1 MVERRPLT
9 SEVAGSRPAFPANL
23 TTLIGVMKMNKVMDS
38 FVGKTIKQIDNH
50 DGERLVFFFTTGE
63 VAQMLHYQD
72 CCEWVTIDDICG
84 DLDDLIGSPLVL
96 SEEVS
101 SDDEAFK
108 KLDVLRKLAG
118 VEHHGESETWT
129 FYRMGT
135 TKGSVT
141 IRWYGTSNGYY
152 SEYVSVEYVKN

>member
-1 MVERRPLT
+1 MD
-9 SEVAGSRPAFPANL
+9 
-23 TTLIGVMKMNKVMDS
+23 KVMNS
-38 FVGKTIKQIDNH
+38 FVGKTIKKIAQDS
-50 DGERLVFFFTTGE
+50 DEKLTFFFTTGE
-63 VAQMLHYQD
+63 VAQMLHHQD

-101 SDDEAFK
+101 SGDEAFQ
-108 KLDVLRKLAG
+108 KLEVLRKLSG
-118 VEHHGESETWT
+118 VEHRGESETWT

-152 SEYVSVEYVKN
+152 SEHVSVEYVKN